1 MSFLEILAC
10 PTCARAFQETQGN
23 AAGYAILFMVC
34 IIMPIAASVIFC
46 FIRIA
51 LRQKKADQGEYADP
65 FLTDSQ
71 FGSDFDKL

>member
-1 MSFLEILAC
+1 MNQLLNILAC

-34 IIMPIAASVIFC
+34 IIMPIAASIVFC

-51 LRQKKADQGEYADP
+51 RRQARADNGEYADP
-65 FLTDSQ
+65 FLEQTKHEFNS
-71 FGSDFDKL
+71 

>member
-1 MSFLEILAC
+1 MISLLNILAC

-34 IIMPIAASVIFC
+34 IIMPIAAAVIIC

-51 LRQKKADQGEYADP
+51 IRQKKASTGEYDDP
-65 FLTDSQ
+65 FLTANQ
-71 FGSDFDKL
+71 

>member
-1 MSFLEILAC
+1 MSFINLLAC

-34 IIMPIAASVIFC
+34 IIMPIAASIILC

-51 LRQKKADQGEYADP
+51 LRQKKANTGEFEDP
-65 FLTDSQ
+65 FLTRTDDSVTTV
-71 FGSDFDKL
+71 